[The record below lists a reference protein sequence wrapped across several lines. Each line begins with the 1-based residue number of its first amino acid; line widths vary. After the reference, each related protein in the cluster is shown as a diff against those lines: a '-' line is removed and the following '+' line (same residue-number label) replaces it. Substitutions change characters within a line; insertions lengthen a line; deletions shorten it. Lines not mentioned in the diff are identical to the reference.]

1 MDARPTAGI
10 VGAGI
15 AGLSAAIALRRAGW
29 VVEAFEKSSMEHE
42 TGAAI
47 TLMTIAI
54 AILDKWGFEC
64 VLWKQHCG
72 NANGIIASRRLKVSR
87 ISE

>member
-29 VVEAFEKSSMEHE
+29 EVAVFEKSSMQHE

-47 TLMTIAI
+47 TLMTVAI
-54 AILDKWGFEC
+54 SILDKWKFE
-64 VLWKQHCG
+64 
-72 NANGIIASRRLKVSR
+72 
-87 ISE
+87 